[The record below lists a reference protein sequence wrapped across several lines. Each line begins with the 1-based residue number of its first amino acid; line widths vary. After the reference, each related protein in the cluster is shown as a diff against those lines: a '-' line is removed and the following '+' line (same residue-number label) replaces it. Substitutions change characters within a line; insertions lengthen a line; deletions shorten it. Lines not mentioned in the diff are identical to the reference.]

1 VLGPHE
7 NRRRRPDIEQLA
19 DMVTGLAEMV
29 GRDAKRLRLVETAI
43 VCLAREAASREEER
57 EAPRQPP
64 RGAAPRDTAPP
75 SPLQAARRRE
85 AREAARG
92 KARRAGRQGEA
103 QIGFSRRAETAQYP
117 ASFVS
122 LILRPFRLFFLGIIP
137 RRFSQNKGGRDHG

>member
-1 VLGPHE
+1 MLGPHE

-57 EAPRQPP
+57 EAPR
-64 RGAAPRDTAPP
+64 GAVPRDTAPP

-85 AREAARG
+85 AREPARG

-103 QIGFSRRAETAQYP
+103 QIGFSRRSEIAQYS